1 MTTTYVK
8 HPVTGGAAEVAR
20 LVLTDKN
27 GTPKEVSALWK
38 DGVCLFAKKGALAK
52 NGNEMEDID
61 GNDVMAWSLPSD
73 TPVPRH
79 TYPWES
85 EIIPL
90 HDEDRWYV
98 IVPNSVVVTMGGVD
112 ITDTCYDAETHKIS
126 IPMVKGDIVV
136 EAEATEVIQFETEMQ
151 TLPSVT
157 FLGQRE
163 ETADEDFVD
172 DGLAHFSTISGNTF
186 VWNQLLEH
194 TGSQVETISTAVY
207 YKRING
213 VESVFTSEG
222 ETITAETDTDML
234 INLTHLYGA
243 NARNF
248 PLAPT
253 NANTLAQFKTFF
265 PLEYYPYS
273 APRLMN
279 LAITSIT
286 ASSNGLS
293 TVFDLDVKNI
303 TGKLNGSGDSVK
315 VFPDGM
321 DNAGLPDY
329 IYNDEGVWKAVA
341 RNKGLVFELAGKTY
355 VQDGAYRIV
364 IGTGRTNAPC
374 YGTNSDAE
382 VVCDH
387 YMTSTFGRMYGR
399 VDGEGY
405 CAIRR
410 KPNETTCYFYVS
422 PEDYSKGVENLPTV
436 NIVYPLID
444 AKIYVLDDTW
454 QTILDQTFHYTKGS
468 ILTTETNTSEPATAP
483 LTIAVASNIRGWKLK
498 PICVANWGGHYID
511 NEITAKEAA
520 SVTDLGGAFYA
531 NTNIVKF
538 NELRYFIGLT
548 SLYYQGSSTSTMGQ
562 FANCSKLTEISV
574 PDAKFTQL
582 RGAIRGTAIK
592 ELDLSR
598 ITATNLINMSYLNA
612 RSTSGSAA
620 LTKIIFPA
628 FRISNILRTFQRN
641 GNLKEIEIIGYLNFK
656 NTDASGYTQAFYE
669 CVSLEKIT
677 VTKVVNKETGIF
689 EGGITGIKYSI
700 DFKDTILNVQSAL
713 IVLNGLESNVSN
725 QSISFNAAMQETYE
739 ADSDFN
745 TAVETAVANGWEIV
759 YA

>member
-20 LVLTDKN
+20 LVLTDRN

-38 DGVCLFAKKGALAK
+38 DGVCLFAKKGALVK
-52 NGNEMEDID
+52 NDNEMEDID
-61 GNDVMAWSLPSD
+61 GNDVVAWSLPSD
-73 TPVPRH
+73 TPIPRH
-79 TYPWES
+79 TFPWES

-151 TLPSVT
+151 ILPSVT
-157 FLGQRE
+157 FLGQKE
-163 ETADEDFVD
+163 ETTDEDFVD
-172 DGLAHFSTISGNTF
+172 DGLAYFSTISGNTF

-248 PLAPT
+248 PLDPT

-321 DNAGLPDY
+321 AGAAYSDY
-329 IYNDEGVWKAVA
+329 IAKQDGVWKAIV
-341 RNKGLVFELAGKTY
+341 RNRKATAKSNTGTWYTTNMLKWLMAATSASTAGLASITAKTIVSDKYISKTWVNGSNESTIPKGFISLNQNSNTTRFWFNMADFDAGIDTTVVY
-355 VQDGAYRIV
+355 SLESSAH
-364 IGTGRTNAPC
+364 RT
-374 YGTNSDAE
+374 
-382 VVCDH
+382 
-387 YMTSTFGRMYGR
+387 
-399 VDGEGY
+399 
-405 CAIRR
+405 
-410 KPNETTCYFYVS
+410 
-422 PEDYSKGVENLPTV
+422 
-436 NIVYPLID
+436 
-444 AKIYVLDDTW
+444 YVLDDAW
-454 QTILDQTFHYTKGS
+454 QTILDQTFHYIKS
-468 ILTTETNTSEPATAP
+468 SVLTTETNTAEPTTAP
-483 LTIAVASNIRGWKLK
+483 LTIAVASNIRGWKVK
-498 PICVANWGGHYID
+498 PICLKNWGENIID
-511 NEITAKEAA
+511 GEITAKEAA
-520 SVTDLGGAFYA
+520 EVTDIAPTGQNAYFMGAQMK
-531 NTNIVKF
+531 KF
-538 NELRYFIGLT
+538 NEFRYFTGLET
-548 SLYYQGSSTSTMGQ
+548 ISTSTTTLANAMGTFQ
-562 FANCSKLTEISV
+562 GCNLLEEITLPKLAPNVTARYAVFNGCSSLTHIDLT
-574 PDAKFTQL
+574 PW
-582 RGAIRGTAIK
+582 GTTNFVYMSFMFYNTGLE
-592 ELDLSR
+592 ELDLTPFSKIVLWVSAFTNSA
-598 ITATNLINMSYLNA
+598 ITK
-612 RSTSGSAA
+612 
-620 LTKIIFPA
+620 LTTRGI
-628 FRISNILRTFQRN
+628 TFSPQ
-641 GNLKEIEIIGYLNFK
+641 GTPPDSFAGCTHLTTI
-656 NTDASGYTQAFYE
+656 D
-669 CVSLEKIT
+669 
-677 VTKVVNKETGIF
+677 
-689 EGGITGIKYSI
+689 GGITGYRYQL
-700 DFKDTILNVQSAL
+700 DFKSCR
-713 IVLNGLESNVSN
+713 GL
-725 QSISFNAAMQETYE
+725 TH
-739 ADSDFN
+739 DS
-745 TAVETAVANGWEIV
+745 AVEIINTVGSGVGGVRPLIFYATTYDTLTDEEKAVATSKNRSVLRSII
-759 YA
+759 